1 MQRRCGKTFDET
13 LHMYNHYYDSRTP
26 LPFLLIETWNDF
38 EEGTAIE
45 KGAIPPGCGNDN
57 GPNADP
63 MLPLH

>member
-1 MQRRCGKTFDET
+1 